1 MISLPCS
8 INGGMIKIRLL
19 FAWIIL
25 LQLNFH
31 NFAQTSNFKLV
42 AYTFGLQKMDFF
54 HQVSVGIQR
63 PKVRFELQQGVG
75 QRSLASGL
83 LLSQTGV
90 QGAYR
95 IALGNSSLNPYLRY
109 AFGWLGDPFVYQYH
123 RAEFGL
129 LYVNECS
136 NTTKFPCDVMFS
148 TGVGQGL
155 EIQPKSSRH
164 GYLEYAINVGLQYAF
179 K

>member
-1 MISLPCS
+1 M
-8 INGGMIKIRLL
+8 RLL
-19 FAWIIL
+19 FACIIL
-25 LQLNFH
+25 LQLNF
-31 NFAQTSNFKLV
+31 QTFGQTTNFKLV
-42 AYTFGLQKMDFF
+42 AYAFSHQKMDFF

-63 PKVRFELQQGVG
+63 PKVRIELQQGVG

-109 AFGWLGDPFVYQYH
+109 TFGWLGDPFGYQYH

-136 NTTKFPCDVMFS
+136 NITKFPCDVMFS

-164 GYLEYAINVGLQYAF
+164 GYLEYAINLGLQYAF

>member
-1 MISLPCS
+1 MVYNSSKYVFIFT
-8 INGGMIKIRLL
+8 LL
-19 FAWIIL
+19 LDFLSYGNWAQQSMNKPIL
-25 LQLNFH
+25 SY
-31 NFAQTSNFKLV
+31 A
-42 AYTFGLQKMDFF
+42 FGLQKMDFF
-54 HQVSVGIQR
+54 HQASVGIQR

-109 AFGWLGDPFVYQYH
+109 AFGWLGDPFGYHYH

-136 NTTKFPCDVMFS
+136 NITKFPCDVVFS